1 MMQRSR
7 VVNTLSIPVLV
18 AVILAGNIY
27 GAALVLIWVAASR
40 TPWSE
45 IGFTRWP
52 RWRREALL
60 ALIGGALLK
69 ILQKAVVVPLFGLPP
84 MNAAYHFLVG
94 NTAALEQLLVIIV
107 IGAGFGE
114 ELIWRGFLFERLTAL
129 LGRKPWASAAMV
141 AGGAFLFGLAHLHDQ
156 GWPGVVQSTIVGLVL
171 GTVYARLKRIWPI
184 MIAHAAFDVTA
195 AFMVYLNREEWFA
208 RLLWH

>member
-52 RWRREALL
+52 RWWREALL
-60 ALIGGALLK
+60 ALIGG
-69 ILQKAVVVPLFGLPP
+69 
-84 MNAAYHFLVG
+84 
-94 NTAALEQLLVIIV
+94 
-107 IGAGFGE
+107 
-114 ELIWRGFLFERLTAL
+114 
-129 LGRKPWASAAMV
+129 SC
-141 AGGAFLFGLAHLHDQ
+141 
-156 GWPGVVQSTIVGLVL
+156 S
-171 GTVYARLKRIWPI
+171 VYARLKRIWPI

-195 AFMVYLNREEWFA
+195 AFMIYLNREEWFA
-208 RLLWH
+208 HLLWH